1 MADVLDQLQEE
12 EDLINRLHIQAVRQ
26 QLSVKAHSL
35 CAFETS
41 QTFQSII
48 SQEIS
53 MTKITLLLAGSA
65 LLLSGCAGVKSSF
78 DCDATTSDTCMTMTK
93 ANQLARDKAAKQA
106 GKPAAGGLPSLVNL
120 PASAAAAVPSASRS
134 VTSAPS
140 GTRVTSNRTAVSAG
154 AATGT
159 SSSGAAPTLTS
170 RPVAGT
176 PVTAVSSPSGLRPA
190 MSVVTPAPSCQ
201 SVRCD
206 NPGSVHPQRSQDQ
219 IATVWIAPWVDSDSA
234 FHQPGRVSFVVSPA
248 DWVLPA
254 RVN

>member
-1 MADVLDQLQEE
+1 M
-12 EDLINRLHIQAVRQ
+12 
-26 QLSVKAHSL
+26 K
-35 CAFETS
+35 
-41 QTFQSII
+41 
-48 SQEIS
+48 
-53 MTKITLLLAGSA
+53 KITFLLAGSV
-65 LLLSGCAGVKSSF
+65 LLLTGCAGVKSSF

-120 PASAAAAVPSASRS
+120 PAASAAAVPSASRS
-134 VTSAPS
+134 VVSVPS
-140 GTRVTSNRTAVSAG
+140 GARVTSNRPAVSAST
-154 AATGT
+154 ATGIST
-159 SSSGAAPTLTS
+159 NAAASTLTP
-170 RPVAGT
+170 RPVAVTPIT
-176 PVTAVSSPSGLRPA
+176 PVSRTNVSA
-190 MSVVTPAPSCQ
+190 VTPAPSCQ

-219 IATVWIAPWVDSDSA
+219 IATVWIAPWVDSDNA

>member
-1 MADVLDQLQEE
+1 M
-12 EDLINRLHIQAVRQ
+12 
-26 QLSVKAHSL
+26 K
-35 CAFETS
+35 
-41 QTFQSII
+41 
-48 SQEIS
+48 
-53 MTKITLLLAGSA
+53 KITLLLAGSA

-120 PASAAAAVPSASRS
+120 PATSAAAVPSASRS
-134 VTSAPS
+134 VVSVPS
-140 GTRVTSNRTAVSAG
+140 GSRVTSNRPAVSAG
-154 AATGT
+154 TATGIST
-159 SSSGAAPTLTS
+159 NAAASTLTP
-170 RPVAGT
+170 RPVAVTPIT
-176 PVTAVSSPSGLRPA
+176 PVSRTNVSA
-190 MSVVTPAPSCQ
+190 VTPAPSCQ
-201 SVRCD
+201 NVRCD

-219 IATVWIAPWVDSDSA
+219 IATVWIAPWVDSDNA

>member
-1 MADVLDQLQEE
+1 MKQ
-12 EDLINRLHIQAVRQ
+12 
-26 QLSVKAHSL
+26 
-35 CAFETS
+35 
-41 QTFQSII
+41 
-48 SQEIS
+48 
-53 MTKITLLLAGSA
+53 ITLLLAGIA

-120 PASAAAAVPSASRS
+120 PAHSAAAVPSASRS
-134 VTSAPS
+134 AVSPPS
-140 GTRVTSNRTAVSAG
+140 GTRTVSTTPAVSAG
-154 AATGT
+154 TSAGVNTNTAT
-159 SSSGAAPTLTS
+159 ATLTP

-176 PVTAVSSPSGLRPA
+176 PVTTTPPSVVSRPVV
-190 MSVVTPAPSCQ
+190 SVVTPAPSCQ

-219 IATVWIAPWVDSDSA
+219 IATVWIAPWVDSDNA

-254 RVN
+254 RIN

>member
-1 MADVLDQLQEE
+1 MGSRKASVMVVGKTGSGKTTTLPAIPLQR
-12 EDLINRLHIQAVRQ
+12 IIVQ
-26 QLSVKAHSL
+26 
-35 CAFETS
+35 ETS
-41 QTFQSII
+41 MKKII
-48 SQEIS
+48 P
-53 MTKITLLLAGSA
+53 LLAGSA

-120 PASAAAAVPSASRS
+120 PVTSAVGVPSASRS
-134 VTSAPS
+134 AVSPSS
-140 GTRVTSNRTAVSAG
+140 GTRTVSTTPTVSAG
-154 AATGT
+154 TSAGVNTNTATSTLMPRLVAGAQVT
-159 SSSGAAPTLTS
+159 TTPSSVAY
-170 RPVAGT
+170 RPV
-176 PVTAVSSPSGLRPA
+176 V
-190 MSVVTPAPSCQ
+190 SVVTPTPSCQ

-206 NPGSVHPQRSQDQ
+206 NPGSVHSQRSQDQ
-219 IATVWIAPWVDSDSA
+219 IATVWIAPWVDSDNA

>member
-1 MADVLDQLQEE
+1 M
-12 EDLINRLHIQAVRQ
+12 
-26 QLSVKAHSL
+26 K
-35 CAFETS
+35 
-41 QTFQSII
+41 
-48 SQEIS
+48 
-53 MTKITLLLAGSA
+53 KITLLLAGSA

-120 PASAAAAVPSASRS
+120 PATSAAAVPSASRAVINVS
-134 VTSAPS
+134 S
-140 GTRVTSNRTAVSAG
+140 GAQVTSNRPAVSAG
-154 AATGT
+154 AATGIST
-159 SSSGAAPTLTS
+159 NAAASTLTP

-176 PVTAVSSPSGLRPA
+176 PVTTTPSPVAYRPVG
-190 MSVVTPAPSCQ
+190 SVVTPTPSCQ
-201 SVRCD
+201 NVRCD
-206 NPGSVHPQRSQDQ
+206 NPGTVHPQRSRDQ
-219 IATVWIAPWVDSDSA
+219 IATVWIAPWVDSDNA